1 MPDDQGPGGYRLL
14 GDKQLDI
21 LKDESDETRVAVLE
35 SLARLL
41 TNPFGC
47 TDPPT
52 YPLKGL
58 AANGRSGW
66 RVTQLPGGWTL
77 TYSVHPEGLP
87 PLSGPFVVIRALM
100 RTS

>member
-35 SLARLL
+35 ALAHLL
-41 TNPFGC
+41 INAFGC

-58 AANGRSGW
+58 AANGQSGW

-77 TYSVHPEGLP
+77 TYSLP
-87 PLSGPFVVIRALM
+87 L
-100 RTS
+100 RTYPHSAGHSS